1 VAAELLS
8 QKLAIPVIKA
18 NMKIEKALLAGEL
31 SGHIFFADKYYG
43 FDDGIYAGMRMI
55 DLLSRNS
62 YSLANLYEKMPK
74 LYNTPE
80 IKIKVEESKKFEIV
94 ESIKTWCI
102 ESKRKFLDIDGVRYS
117 NENGWWLVRA
127 SNTEPALTLRFESIS
142 QDGLGMLQQ
151 DLNNILQSF
160 GIINTK

>member
-1 VAAELLS
+1 
-8 QKLAIPVIKA
+8 
-18 NMKIEKALLAGEL
+18 MKIEKALLAGEL

>member
-1 VAAELLS
+1 
-8 QKLAIPVIKA
+8 
-18 NMKIEKALLAGEL
+18 
-31 SGHIFFADKYYG
+31 
-43 FDDGIYAGMRMI
+43 
-55 DLLSRNS
+55 
-62 YSLANLYEKMPK
+62 MPK